1 MKNQAPFKLNN
12 RLLPFLVGLLLVMQ
26 LTYPY
31 KGWVIM
37 LVGLGGVW
45 LIGFVWARSLARGL
59 SLSREMRFGWAHVG
73 DRLEERFT
81 LLHTGQLP
89 ALWVEVEDHTT
100 MPDYNVSRATGV
112 SSQSENRWVTQGVC
126 TRRGVFVLGPT
137 TLHTGD
143 PFGIYRVTLHQ
154 PNSAALTVTPPIVPL
169 PTIEVAPGGQA
180 GEGRSRPNA
189 FERTVS
195 STGVRGYV
203 PGDSLNGIHW
213 PTSARKGELHI
224 RLFDSTPAGNWW
236 IFLDL
241 DEQTQVGQGEDS
253 TVEHSVILTASLADQ
268 GLRLGRAVG
277 LVTHGQELVWLPPQ
291 GGDGQRHKML
301 RELALIQP
309 GSRSLAELLARSHTL
324 LPQTTSLVIITAA
337 SDQRPWV
344 DSLLPL
350 LKRGVVATVLLLD
363 SVAFGGTAEIKGTM
377 ALLRQVGVKHT
388 VITPDLLNQPETQGS
403 QQGQWDWHISPS
415 GRAVAIR
422 RPHDLEWK
430 TL

>member
-1 MKNQAPFKLNN
+1 
-12 RLLPFLVGLLLVMQ
+12 MQ

-31 KGWVIM
+31 KGWMLM

-45 LIGFVWARSLARGL
+45 LVGFLWARSLARGL
-59 SLSREMRFGWAHVG
+59 SLIREMRFGWAHVG

-81 LLHTGQLP
+81 LLHTGYLP
-89 ALWVEVEDHTT
+89 ALWIEVEDHTT
-100 MPDYNVSRATGV
+100 MPDYNVSRVTGIN
-112 SSQSENRWVTQGVC
+112 SQSENRWVTQGVC

-143 PFGIYRVTLHQ
+143 PFGLYKVTLHQ

-169 PTIEVAPGGQA
+169 PTIEVAPGGQV

-195 STGVRGYV
+195 ATGVRGYV
-203 PGDSLNGIHW
+203 PGDSLSRIHW
-213 PTSARKGELHI
+213 PTSARKGDLHI

-241 DEQTQVGQGEDS
+241 DEQTQVGQDEDS
-253 TVEHSVILTASLADQ
+253 TTEHSIILTASLADQ
-268 GLRLGRAVG
+268 GLRQGRAVG

-291 GGDGQRHKML
+291 VGDGQRHKML
-301 RELALIQP
+301 RELAVIQP
-309 GSRSLAELLARSHTL
+309 GSRSLAELLTRS
-324 LPQTTSLVIITAA
+324 QTILQQITSLVIITAA

-344 DSLLPL
+344 EALLPF
-350 LKRGVVATVLLLD
+350 LKRGSVATVLLLD
-363 SVAFGGTAEIKGTM
+363 PIAFGGMDEIKGTQ
-377 ALLRQVGVKHT
+377 ALLNQVRVKYT
-388 VITPDLLNQPETQGS
+388 VITPDLLNQPENQPG

-415 GRAVAIR
+415 GRAIAVS
-422 RPHDLEWK
+422 RPQDLEWK
-430 TL
+430 PL